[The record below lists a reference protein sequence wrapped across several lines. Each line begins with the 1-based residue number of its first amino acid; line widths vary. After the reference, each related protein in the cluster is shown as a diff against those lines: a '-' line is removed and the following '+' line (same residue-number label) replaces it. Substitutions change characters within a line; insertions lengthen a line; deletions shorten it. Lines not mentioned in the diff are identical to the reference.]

1 MNDVNQ
7 NSPYSA
13 PQADLGGTDTQSR
26 RYAGFWIRVLAT
38 IIDSIVIL
46 IITGPLLY
54 GIYGVDAFMSEDL
67 VQGTAHVLI
76 SYVFPFIF
84 TIVLWMKYGG
94 TPGKRMLGLR
104 VINEASGEHLNL
116 SQSIIRYVGY
126 LISLIVLLI
135 GVIWVAFNTKKK
147 GWHDYMAGSVVIVD

>member
-1 MNDVNQ
+1 M
-7 NSPYSA
+7 
-13 PQADLGGTDTQSR
+13 
-26 RYAGFWIRVLAT
+26 RVLAA

-46 IITGPLLY
+46 IITGPLLS
-54 GIYGVDAFMSEDL
+54 GIYGVDAFISENF

-76 SYVFPFIF
+76 SYVFPFVF
-84 TIVLWMKYGG
+84 FVVLWMKYGG

-104 VINEASGEHLNL
+104 VIDEVSGEHLNL
-116 SQSIIRYVGY
+116 AKSIIRYIGY
-126 LISLIVLLI
+126 IISLTVLFI